1 MSAVSKLLARTAQ
14 AGEVVRPRIAS
25 QGFYLALRSGA
36 GRARTD
42 DRRIMRPP
50 SICEYF
56 STIRKIALIHTD

>member
-42 DRRIMRPP
+42 DRRIMSP
-50 SICEYF
+50 
-56 STIRKIALIHTD
+56 LL